1 MTQVLRNGW
10 FRKKYMVLT
19 QMKSNAVHKEESKNI
34 LRGIYIWSNIVI
46 LSIFFS
52 SIIIILFPVVYL
64 FDRERH
70 SLHRLATLWA
80 LSISKFN
87 PWWEFNVTGRENL
100 ANKGK
105 VVIYVANHQSQADI
119 LALFILST
127 RFRWLSKASLFK
139 IPIFGWGMS
148 AVGYVPVDRSSKS
161 SSERSIK
168 LSARHLKKG
177 TSMIFFPEGTRSKT
191 GELGDFKAGAFRLA
205 KSLNI
210 PIVPITVDGC
220 ADMLPKGSIWPRVT
234 KVTITVHPEI
244 DSTNLTASE
253 LMQLAKDA
261 ISSKL
266 R

>member
-1 MTQVLRNGW
+1 
-10 FRKKYMVLT
+10 MVLSQKKLHT
-19 QMKSNAVHKEESKNI
+19 IHKQEPKNI
-34 LRGIYIWSNIVI
+34 LRGIYTWLNIIV
-46 LSIFFS
+46 LSILYS
-52 SIIIILFPVVYL
+52 STIIILFPIVYL
-64 FDRERH
+64 FDKERH
-70 SLHRLATLWA
+70 SLHKLASLWA

-87 PWWEFNVTGRENL
+87 PWWKFNIRGRENL
-100 ANKGK
+100 AAKGE

-119 LALFILST
+119 LALFTLST

-161 SSERSIK
+161 SSEKSIK

-177 TSMIFFPEGTRSKT
+177 TPMIFFPEGTRSKT
-191 GELGDFKAGAFRLA
+191 GALGEFKAGAFRLA

-220 ADMLPKGSIWPRVT
+220 ADMLPKGSIWPRMT
-234 KVTITVHPEI
+234 KVTITVHPKI
-244 DSTNLTASE
+244 NSTNLTASE
-253 LMQLAKDA
+253 LMLQAKEA

>member
-1 MTQVLRNGW
+1 
-10 FRKKYMVLT
+10 MVLT
-19 QMKSNAVHKEESKNI
+19 QKKPKEAQKQESKNI
-34 LRGIYIWSNIVI
+34 LRGIYTWANII
-46 LSIFFS
+46 FLSIFFS
-52 SIIIILFPVVYL
+52 SIIVLLFPIVYL
-64 FDRERH
+64 FDKERH
-70 SLHRLATLWA
+70 SLHKLATYWA

-87 PWWEFNVTGRENL
+87 PWWEFKVRGRENL
-100 ANKGK
+100 ATKDE

-161 SSERSIK
+161 SSEKSIK
-168 LSARHLKKG
+168 LSARHLKRG
-177 TSMIFFPEGTRSKT
+177 TPMLFFPEGTRSKT
-191 GELGDFKAGAFRLA
+191 GAIGEFKTGAFRLA

-210 PIVPITVDGC
+210 AIVPITVDGC
-220 ADMLPKGSIWPRVT
+220 SDMLPKGSIWPRVT
-234 KVTITVHPEI
+234 KVTITVHPKI
-244 DSTNLTASE
+244 NSTNLTASE
-253 LMQLAKDA
+253 LMLQAKEA

>member
-1 MTQVLRNGW
+1 
-10 FRKKYMVLT
+10 MVLS
-19 QMKSNAVHKEESKNI
+19 QEKSNVIQKQEPKNI
-34 LRGIYIWSNIVI
+34 LRGIYTWSNIIV
-46 LSIFFS
+46 LSIFYS
-52 SIIIILFPVVYL
+52 SIIVILFPIVYL
-64 FDRERH
+64 FDNERH
-70 SLHRLATLWA
+70 SLHKLASLWA

-87 PWWEFNVTGRENL
+87 PWWKFKVRGRENL
-100 ANKGK
+100 AAKGE

-168 LSARHLKKG
+168 LSARHLKNG
-177 TSMIFFPEGTRSKT
+177 TPMIFFPEGTRSKT
-191 GELGDFKAGAFRLA
+191 GALGEFKTGAFRLA
-205 KSLNI
+205 KSLNV

-234 KVTITVHPEI
+234 KVTITVHPKI
-244 DSTNLTASE
+244 NSTNLTASE
-253 LMQLAKDA
+253 LMLQAKEA